1 MPQIDV
7 SPQELRSILAALRLL
22 RVAQTKPDLKNLS
35 NEQVIQLG
43 TVVGYGV
50 MTGANSNLIDALTP
64 SAVDALIE
72 RIDSSAN

>member
-50 MTGANSNLIDALTP
+50 MTGANGNLIDALTP